1 MAATTSESE
10 GEIFVPSHRN
20 DMGTEYDKDA
30 PELAP
35 TIGKGET
42 EVGTTGANDSTKMVL
57 QPSDVSIP
65 EVVRSRYAASY
76 GPRAAASRGV
86 LTDADSVSKSANVQA
101 DVIKATREAPPGF
114 ATTLEDV
121 ATSLEI
127 PQAIPLR
134 IGLEGDPGIGKTLFC
149 QRIALRWALGL
160 LDNYALVLLVDVP
173 SVRSSLRDYL
183 YGEHFGLDSSITP
196 DVFWDYVANHQES
209 VLLLVD
215 GLETLTQKQLHNLG
229 FYDIFVGESVILLV
243 DGLETLTQIQLH
255 NLGFFDIFSV
265 LLLVDGL
272 ETLSQKQLHN
282 LGFYDIFVGGALE
295 RSHVIITARSGL
307 RTTTLMKVC
316 DFVYILQGP
325 TTVAKLDYVR
335 SYFVEKNA
343 SLAERLVAEI
353 ETNPQLLELASNPS
367 CLALLCHLQVGQDA
381 QPFRLPTTVTE
392 LYTEVFRRL
401 LMSPYSVKPYIL
413 DGDRSWKDIH
423 LRLMALG
430 QIAWEELKCNRTTFS
445 VQDLRDTYK
454 VLDRLLPMGVLRI
467 EKQYER
473 GLQNEL
479 VLSQKC
485 SFINR
490 TWQEY
495 FAAFYVGEKA
505 KSQPN
510 SRQTAQYLQACLERD
525 NSLVCLFTAG
535 HLKSKASPL
544 IRTIEREIKFYR
556 KEVERVPKS
565 REAELRLTDLLRT
578 GLECLQCGLEM
589 ERVPKSREAELR
601 LTDLLRTGLECL
613 QECRS
618 QTSFVHVLA
627 QFFTEKLHITEKCTA
642 ACLYS
647 IADVLKF
654 QGREQ
659 TGRRDQVFVNTLQ
672 VFVNTLQ
679 ISVSGRLP
687 ARLPMFFSALQDA
700 DLRVRS
706 LVFED
711 NLNLSS
717 ARSCGGS
724 ISLDCRSLR
733 RLLQRHKAI
742 DEVSCH
748 IDNITISRP
757 AFGAIIDA
765 MTASR
770 SLCRANFRILYDY
783 DSRFAEEFCSLPF
796 EALAVSSLQEFT
808 LELEESCFSQLET
821 ETSAENRLSLLSPV
835 VRMLQTSPQMRKMC
849 IAIQDTEVHSE
860 KPATRAYTLQVIPL
874 LQAVTGERTLQEF
887 SLQVPRADILIL
899 TGTRDLVSR
908 NVVLKKLQLTAAETS
923 TPRET
928 TAVSEILRALTTNRS
943 LQCFSLTLEDVP
955 PPCNPNE
962 LLRDVTEVLRTNPV
976 LRTFSFVI
984 QQRPLALFCSGLTLK
999 NLVEAV
1005 ETNSTLTRV
1014 DIVGFY
1020 AQDPKSAKLV
1030 ADSNCATTGRKVE
1043 RNLDIPYIW
1052 DACSL
1057 D

>member
-1 MAATTSESE
+1 MYTYRMPRRARQF
-10 GEIFVPSHRN
+10 GKQKRKIRLRVPSS
-20 DMGTEYDKDA
+20 DKDA
-30 PELAP
+30 PELVPA
-35 TIGKGET
+35 TSKGET
-42 EVGTTGANDSTKMVL
+42 QVHTTVANENPKIVL

-65 EVVRSRYAASY
+65 EVVRASY
-76 GPRAAASRGV
+76 ATSFGPRAAASQGA
-86 LTDADSVSKSANVQA
+86 LLMSAASVSKSANVEA
-101 DVIKATREAPPGF
+101 DVIKATRESPPGF
-114 ATTLEDV
+114 ATNLEDI
-121 ATSLEI
+121 ASSLEI

-149 QRIALRWALGL
+149 QRIALRWTLGM
-160 LDNYALVLLVDVP
+160 LDHFDLVLMVDVS
-173 SVRSSLRDYL
+173 SVTTSLCDYL
-183 YGEHFGLDSSITP
+183 YGEHFGSDSSFITP
-196 DVFWDYVANHQES
+196 DAFWDYVASHQEN

-215 GLETLTQKQLHNLG
+215 GLEILTQKQLHNLG
-229 FYDIFVGESVILLV
+229 FF
-243 DGLETLTQIQLH
+243 
-255 NLGFFDIFSV
+255 
-265 LLLVDGL
+265 
-272 ETLSQKQLHN
+272 
-282 LGFYDIFVGGALE
+282 DIFVGGALE

-307 RTTTLMKVC
+307 RTTMLMKVC

-325 TTVAKLDYVR
+325 TTVAKVDYVR
-335 SYFVEKNA
+335 SYFVEKTT
-343 SLAERLVAEI
+343 LAERLVAEI

-367 CLALLCHLQVGQDA
+367 CLALLCHLQVGQDS

-401 LMSPYSVKPYIL
+401 LLSPCSTKPYIL
-413 DGDRSWKDIH
+413 EGDRMWKDIH
-423 LRLMALG
+423 IRLMALG

-445 VQDLRDTYK
+445 VHNLRDTYK

-467 EKQYER
+467 EQQYER
-473 GLQNEL
+473 GVQNEL

-510 SRQTAQYLQACLERD
+510 SRQTTQYLQACLERD

-535 HLKSKASPL
+535 HMKSKASPL

-556 KEVERVPKS
+556 KEIERVPKS
-565 REAELRLTDLLRT
+565 REAELRLTDLLR
-578 GLECLQCGLEM
+578 M
-589 ERVPKSREAELR
+589 
-601 LTDLLRTGLECL
+601 GLECL
-613 QECRS
+613 QECRA
-618 QTSFVHVLA
+618 QTNFVHILA

-654 QGREQ
+654 QGAQ
-659 TGRRDQVFVNTLQ
+659 KCQKDQ

-679 ISVSGRLP
+679 ISVAGRLT
-687 ARLPMFFSALQDA
+687 ARLPMFFDALDR

-733 RLLQRHKAI
+733 RLLQRHKSI
-742 DEVSCH
+742 DEVSCN

-770 SLCRANFRILYDY
+770 SLCRANFKILYDY
-783 DSRFAEEFCSLPF
+783 DSKFAEEFCSLPF
-796 EALAVSSLQEFT
+796 EALAVSSLQEFS
-808 LELEESCFSQLET
+808 LELEESCFSQVENEST
-821 ETSAENRLSLLSPV
+821 AENRLSLMSPV
-835 VRMLQTSPQMRKMC
+835 VRMLHTSPQMRKMS
-849 IAIQDTEVHSE
+849 ITIQDTEVHSE
-860 KPATRAYTLQVIPL
+860 KPSTRAYTLQVIPL
-874 LQAVTGERTLQEF
+874 LQAVAGERTLQEF
-887 SLQVPRADILIL
+887 SLHVPRADILIL
-899 TGTRDLVSR
+899 TGTRDLVTR
-908 NVVLKKLQLTAAETS
+908 NVVLKKLHLTASETS

-928 TAVSEILRALTTNRS
+928 TAVSEILRALSNNRS
-943 LQCFSLTLEDVP
+943 LQCFTLQLEDVP
-955 PPCNPNE
+955 PSCNPNE
-962 LLRDVTEVLRTNPV
+962 LLRDVTEVLKTNPI
-976 LRTFSFVI
+976 LRTFSFVLHR
-984 QQRPLALFCSGLTLK
+984 RPLGLFCSGLTLK

-1005 ETNSTLTRV
+1005 ETNNSLTRV

-1030 ADSNCATTGRKVE
+1030 SDFNCATIGRKLE